1 MKHLSP
7 LFVLTLFFIY
17 VDETFA
23 QTLQIKQP
31 DGTGFQVG
39 AKSGSD
45 IAQTLVNNVIII
57 IFSISSLA
65 VLIMMLWGAFDWITS
80 AGDKEKIK
88 SAQKKISTAIIG
100 AVVLSL
106 TFFIARVLGDI
117 IGINFTG
124 ALKIPKLL

>member
-1 MKHLSP
+1 MRKFSP
-7 LFVLTLFFIY
+7 LLLLLLFFII
-17 VDETFA
+17 VDDTFA
-23 QTLQIKQP
+23 QGLKLEQP
-31 DGTGFQVG
+31 DGTGFKVG
-39 AKSGSD
+39 SRTGSD

-57 IFSISSLA
+57 LFSISSLA

-88 SAQKKISTAIIG
+88 SAQKKITTAIIG
-100 AVVLSL
+100 VVVLSL

-124 ALKIPKLL
+124 ELKIPTLL